1 MEFTKYIKIK
11 QRMVKYNLKMRACM
25 EDCGE
30 CAFHTQSNGLQCRCS
45 DVELSDPELA
55 ENIVKQWAK
64 EHPTK
69 TYAQDFLELHPN
81 AKKKGHTGSPVACR
95 NHVYGD
101 IKYCS
106 NYDNCTDCWN
116 EPMEEDQAHD

>member
-1 MEFTKYIKIK
+1 MEFAEYMKIK
-11 QRMVKYNLKMRACM
+11 QRMVKYSLKMRACM

-30 CAFHTQSNGLQCRCS
+30 CAFHTQNNSLKCHCS
-45 DVELSDPELA
+45 DVELIDPELA

-81 AKKKGHTGSPVACR
+81 AKKNEYTKSPATCR
-95 NHVYGD
+95 NHVYGTP
-101 IKYCS
+101 KYCAGK
-106 NYDNCTDCWN
+106 CADCWN
-116 EPMEEDQAHD
+116 EPMEEDRAHD